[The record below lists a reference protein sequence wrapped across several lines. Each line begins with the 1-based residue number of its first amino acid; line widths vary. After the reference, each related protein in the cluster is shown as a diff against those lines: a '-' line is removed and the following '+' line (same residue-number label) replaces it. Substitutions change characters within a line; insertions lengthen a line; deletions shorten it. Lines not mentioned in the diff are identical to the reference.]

1 MRSLGMNTLK
11 RLICKDIVMETQH
24 TPVLLQKVIEELGVI
39 PGGKYIDATYGLGG
53 HSKAIVQAGGIVL
66 GIDWDDESI
75 NIQRNAD
82 HEGITLALGNY
93 ADIKEIAQR
102 NAFMPVDGILFDL
115 GLSMWQIRQ
124 SQRGFS
130 YEKDQESEPLDM
142 RINEDISQTAA
153 HIVNSYSI
161 DQLYDIFSKYSE
173 EVNSRAIVHAIDQ
186 QRRIKHLRTV
196 GDLKRAIQ
204 TVTKSAGTIARIFQA
219 LRMEVNEELHNIEKG
234 IMGGYECL
242 KPGGKMIILS
252 FHPTEDRYI
261 KNLIRFNT
269 LTAAKKAI
277 RAKQG
282 KSFERSALLRVI
294 TKI

>member
-1 MRSLGMNTLK
+1 MN
-11 RLICKDIVMETQH
+11 TQH

-53 HSKAIVQAGGIVL
+53 HSRAIVQQGGKVL

-75 NIQRNAD
+75 DAQKITD
-82 HEGITLALGNY
+82 HDGITLALGNY
-93 ADIKEIAQR
+93 ADIKKIAEK
-102 NAFMPVDGILFDL
+102 NKFLPVDGILFDL

-130 YEKDQESEPLDM
+130 YEKDQEDEPLDM
-142 RINEDISQTAA
+142 RINEKITLTAA
-153 HIVNSYSI
+153 HVVNSYST

-186 QRRIKHLRTV
+186 QRRVKHLRTV
-196 GDLKRAIQ
+196 GDLRKAIQ
-204 TVTKSAGTIARIFQA
+204 TVNKSNGTMAKIFQA
-219 LRMEVNEELHNIEKG
+219 IRMEVNEELQNIENG
-234 IMGGYECL
+234 IIGGYECL
-242 KPGGKMIILS
+242 KPGGRMIILS

-261 KNLIRFNT
+261 KNLIRFNK
-269 LTAAKKAI
+269 LNAAKKAL

>member
-1 MRSLGMNTLK
+1 
-11 RLICKDIVMETQH
+11 METQH
-24 TPVLLQKVIEELGVI
+24 TPVLLQKVIEELRVI

-53 HSKAIVQAGGIVL
+53 HSRAIVQQGGKVL

-75 NIQRNAD
+75 DAQKLTD
-82 HEGITLALGNY
+82 HDGITLALGNY
-93 ADIKEIAQR
+93 ADIKKIAEK
-102 NAFMPVDGILFDL
+102 NTFLPVDGILFDL

-130 YEKDQESEPLDM
+130 YEKDQEDEPLDM
-142 RINEDISQTAA
+142 RINEKITLTAA
-153 HIVNSYSI
+153 HVVNSYST

-173 EVNSRAIVHAIDQ
+173 EVNSRAIVHALDQ
-186 QRRIKHLRTV
+186 QRRVKHLRTV
-196 GDLKRAIQ
+196 GDLKKAIH
-204 TVTKSAGTIARIFQA
+204 TVNKSNGTTAKIFQA
-219 LRMEVNEELHNIEKG
+219 IRMEVNEELQNIENG

-261 KNLIRFNT
+261 KNLIRFNK
-269 LTAAKKAI
+269 LNAAKKAL

>member
-1 MRSLGMNTLK
+1 MN
-11 RLICKDIVMETQH
+11 TQH
-24 TPVLLQKVIEELGVI
+24 TPVLLQKVIEELEVI

-53 HSKAIVQAGGIVL
+53 HSRAIVEAGGRVL
-66 GIDWDDESI
+66 GIDWDDESLDA
-75 NIQRNAD
+75 QKLTD
-82 HEGITLALGNY
+82 HQGITLALGNY
-93 ADIKEIAQR
+93 ANIKKIAEKNKFLQ
-102 NAFMPVDGILFDL
+102 VDGILFDL

-124 SQRGFS
+124 SVRGFS
-130 YEKDQESEPLDM
+130 YEKDQEGEPLDM
-142 RINEDISQTAA
+142 RINEKITLTAA
-153 HIVNSYSI
+153 HVVNSYTVE
-161 DQLYDIFSKYSE
+161 QLYDIFSKYSE

-186 QRRIKHLRTV
+186 QRRVKHLRTA
-196 GDLKRAIQ
+196 GDLKKAIQ
-204 TVTKSAGTIARIFQA
+204 AVNKSNGTMAKIFQA
-219 LRMEVNEELHNIEKG
+219 IRMEVNQELQNIENG

-261 KNLIRFNT
+261 KNLIRFNR
-269 LTAAKKAI
+269 LTASKKAI

>member
-1 MRSLGMNTLK
+1 
-11 RLICKDIVMETQH
+11 METQH

-39 PGGKYIDATYGLGG
+39 PGGRYIDATYGLGG
-53 HSKAIVQAGGIVL
+53 HSRAIVQQGGKVL
-66 GIDWDDESI
+66 GIDWDDESLDAQKI
-75 NIQRNAD
+75 AD
-82 HEGITLALGNY
+82 HDGITLALGNY
-93 ADIKEIAQR
+93 ADIKEIAEK
-102 NAFMPVDGILFDL
+102 NAFLPVDGILFDL

-124 SQRGFS
+124 SKRGFS
-130 YEKDQESEPLDM
+130 YEKEQENEPLDM
-142 RINEDISQTAA
+142 RINEKITLTAA
-153 HIVNSYSI
+153 HVINSYST
-161 DQLYDIFSKYSE
+161 DKLYDIFSKYSE

-186 QRRIKHLRTV
+186 QRRVKHLRTV
-196 GDLKRAIQ
+196 GDLKKAIHS
-204 TVTKSAGTIARIFQA
+204 VNKSNGTMAKIFQA
-219 LRMEVNEELHNIEKG
+219 IRMEVNEELQNIENG

-261 KNLIRFNT
+261 KNLIRFNK
-269 LTAAKKAI
+269 LSAAKKAL

>member
-1 MRSLGMNTLK
+1 M
-11 RLICKDIVMETQH
+11 
-24 TPVLLQKVIEELGVI
+24 
-39 PGGKYIDATYGLGG
+39 
-53 HSKAIVQAGGIVL
+53 L
-66 GIDWDDESI
+66 GIDWDDESLDS
-75 NIQRNAD
+75 QKLKD
-82 HEGITLALGNY
+82 HAGITLALGNY
-93 ADIKEIAQR
+93 ADIKEIAEKHKFL
-102 NAFMPVDGILFDL
+102 NVDGILFDL

-130 YEKDQESEPLDM
+130 YEKDQEDEPLDM
-142 RINEDISQTAA
+142 RINEKITLTAA
-153 HIVNSYSI
+153 HVVNSYST

-186 QRRIKHLRTV
+186 QRRVKHLRTV
-196 GDLKRAIQ
+196 GDLKKAIQ
-204 TVTKSAGTIARIFQA
+204 TVNKTNGTMAKIFQA
-219 LRMEVNEELHNIEKG
+219 IRMEVNEELQNIENG

-261 KNLIRFNT
+261 KNLIRFNK
-269 LTAAKKAI
+269 LNAAKKAL